1 MQELSKPVS
10 NDLEIEAQQ
19 ALEAKDIAKVMAI
32 KEKMDAEGEEISEK
46 FAVSLVRFLL
56 SRRDNESGSMAS
68 YSDCIAFF

>member
-68 YSDCIAFF
+68 YSDCNAFF